1 MIIGLMIA
9 MSNMFLNINNSDTI
23 IVLTSKVL
31 DCIQQYSVFLI
42 EFENLII
49 SDVWLLICWWQ
60 FSFLQR

>member
-1 MIIGLMIA
+1 MIA

>member
-1 MIIGLMIA
+1 MIA

-31 DCIQQYSVFLI
+31 DCIQQHSVFLI

-49 SDVWLLICWWQ
+49 SDVWQLICWWQ